1 MGRTKNKEKVK
12 PKVMHGIKG
21 DNLTIKQRKFV
32 KNLAITGNA
41 TEATKRAYN
50 TTTDTSA
57 GAIGSKLLKKDK
69 IQKALAVEL
78 ENAGLTDSKIFAAM
92 DEAMTSGLGRDSR
105 NSDAI
110 RVMDMYH
117 KIKGNYAPKQIE
129 KKELNLTLNTKEDAE
144 LIDMMKDQV
153 ERLKKMTGEE

>member
-1 MGRTKNKEKVK
+1 MGRTKTKEKVK

-21 DNLTIKQRKFV
+21 DNLTIKQRRFV
-32 KNLAITGNA
+32 KNLAVTGS
-41 TEATKRAYN
+41 ATKAAKAVYN
-50 TTTDTSA
+50 TTSDSSA
-57 GAIGSKLLKKDK
+57 GSLGGKLLKQDK
-69 IQKALAVEL
+69 IQRALAIEL
-78 ENAGLTDSKIFAAM
+78 EEAGLTDSTIFAAM

-129 KKELNLTLNTKEDAE
+129 KKELTVSLNTKEDPE
-144 LIDMMKDQV
+144 LTELMKEQLK
-153 ERLKKMTGEE
+153 RLKQMTGD